1 MQIKERY
8 VMAVELIGLALLVG
22 ALVYGIG
29 ILPTVIIIASVG
41 LILFA
46 QIVKTR

>member
-8 VMAVELIGLALLVG
+8 VVAVELIGIALLLG

-29 ILPTVIIIASVG
+29 IIPTVAIVSSVG

>member
-8 VMAVELIGLALLVG
+8 VIAVELIGLCLLVG
-22 ALVYGIG
+22 ALIYGIG
-29 ILPTVIIIASVG
+29 IIPTITIIASVG
-41 LILFA
+41 LIFFA